1 MSGPIIGR
9 RLGRR
14 QNNSEIGSLETI
26 HDAGPSGS
34 STSNRANT
42 YDGSYAS
49 NYGIRTMDQVTR
61 CVYNSLYRDVASGY
75 TGGSTQNHPV
85 FGSNTVNFNN
95 ETFGGGAVGED
106 IAVTRGANALRI

>member
-42 YDGSYAS
+42 YDDSYTR
-49 NYGIRTMDQVTR
+49 NYGIRSMEQVTR
-61 CVYNSLYRDVASGY
+61 GVFNSLYRDLASG
-75 TGGSTQNHPV
+75 GG
-85 FGSNTVNFNN
+85 
-95 ETFGGGAVGED
+95 
-106 IAVTRGANALRI
+106 